1 MLARISSL
9 GPRGVR
15 AILWHQGESDTHR
28 KPEQQLS
35 ADQYTATMEK
45 VIRVS
50 RERAG
55 WAIPWF
61 TAQATYWGPDRP
73 AFPSIR
79 EAQARLWKPGL
90 ALEGPDTDSLTGEV
104 RQSKGK
110 GVHFSATGL
119 VEHGRLWAAKVS
131 AWLDTQLR

>member
-61 TAQATYWGPDRP
+61 TAQATYWG
-73 AFPSIR
+73 STG
-79 EAQARLWKPGL
+79 QAMETGPGL
-90 ALEGPDTDSLTGEV
+90 
-104 RQSKGK
+104 
-110 GVHFSATGL
+110 
-119 VEHGRLWAAKVS
+119 GRPRHRFVNWRG
-131 AWLDTQLR
+131 TPE